1 MAAQYT
7 TEQQAMALGATK
19 VDDAATQIQGHIS
32 SLRGEVETMMA
43 GWRGNAAGSFVQ
55 VHTNFEAQAN
65 KINAALR
72 RMHESLLRTH
82 QTYGTQ
88 EASQTQTLSGLAGQI
103 NA

>member
-1 MAAQYT
+1 VPQYT
-7 TEQQAMALGATK
+7 TSQEAMAQGATK

-32 SLRGEVETMMA
+32 NLRTEVETMMG
-43 GWRGNAAGSFVQ
+43 GWRGQAANSFVQ
-55 VHTNFEAQAN
+55 VHDAFEQQAT

-72 RMHESLLRTH
+72 RMHEALVATN

-88 EASQTQTLSGLAGQI
+88 ETNQTDTLTGLAGQI